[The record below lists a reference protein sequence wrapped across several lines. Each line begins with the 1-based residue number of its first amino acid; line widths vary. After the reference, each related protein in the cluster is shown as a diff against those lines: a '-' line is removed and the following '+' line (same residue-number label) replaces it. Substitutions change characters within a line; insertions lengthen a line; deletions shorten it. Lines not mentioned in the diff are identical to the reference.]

1 MFRKPHPDQIVF
13 DWSKDAQME
22 RIIEA
27 RVAIRAEAEA
37 IRWRFR
43 LICMETVMMGVLV
56 AAASIALD
64 QPASRV
70 LHAAI
75 GIALACLASGLL
87 LIALSAVSGLL
98 VTRYRRW
105 RAR

>member
-22 RIIEA
+22 RIIAA

-43 LICMETVMMGVLV
+43 LICMETLTMGALV
-56 AAASIALD
+56 VVAGLALD
-64 QPASRV
+64 QPTPMV
-70 LHAAI
+70 LRA
-75 GIALACLASGLL
+75 GLTVALACFASGLL
-87 LIALSAVSGLL
+87 LIGFSAASGLIL
-98 VTRYRRW
+98 SRYRRW
-105 RAR
+105 RTK

>member
-1 MFRKPHPDQIVF
+1 MFRKSHPDQIMF

-22 RIIEA
+22 RIIAA
-27 RVAIRAEAEA
+27 RVAIRAEREA

-43 LICMETVMMGVLV
+43 LICMETVMMGALV
-56 AAASIALD
+56 AAAGIALD
-64 QPASRV
+64 QPTQRV

-75 GIALACLASGLL
+75 GVALACLFSGLL
-87 LIALSAVSGLL
+87 LIALSAAGGLL

>member
-1 MFRKPHPDQIVF
+1 MCRKPHPDQLPF
-13 DWSKDAQME
+13 EWSKDAQME

-27 RVAIRAEAEA
+27 RVAIRAEREA

-43 LICMETVMMGVLV
+43 LICMETVMMGALV
-56 AAASIALD
+56 AAAGTALD

-75 GIALACLASGLL
+75 GVALACLASGLL
-87 LIALSAVSGLL
+87 LIALSAGGGLL
-98 VTRYRRW
+98 VACYRRW

>member
-22 RIIEA
+22 RIIAA

-43 LICMETVMMGVLV
+43 LICMETVMMGALV
-56 AAASIALD
+56 AAAGIVLD
-64 QPASRV
+64 QPTQRV
-70 LHAAI
+70 IHAAI
-75 GIALACLASGLL
+75 GVSLACLVSGLL
-87 LIALSAVSGLL
+87 LIGLSAASGLI
-98 VTRYRRW
+98 VSRFHRW
-105 RAR
+105 RAK